1 MAKSECIS
9 PKYVPSISSVLKSV
23 DIWKN
28 KPITLLIISFVP
40 ILLASWPTGGGNWCH
55 LFHSQQAWFQTV
67 AVVHLFG
74 SNLDWSGLAKLEW
87 CHYCCH
93 QSIDDDT
100 ADKFHVAFPFCGTI
114 WNSQHVA
121 CFFQQ
126 RVYLITIFLDFGEI
140 WSLHGLKCPFEFYL
154 FHRFC
159 FSPNHRPVPLV
170 GNILHGAQIVFHY
183 IQNAMH
189 YFHLFHRISNELG
202 DPVRQELAN
211 AANIGKMSDPS
222 LGLQMP
228 EKLGP
233 SFNTAKLRA
242 QYSQYPF

>member
-1 MAKSECIS
+1 MSLLLPSVHWRWHCWQI
-9 PKYVPSISSVLKSV
+9 PRSISILRNHLKLSARCLFLSATSVF
-23 DIWKN
+23 DH
-28 KPITLLIISFVP
+28 
-40 ILLASWPTGGGNWCH
+40 H
-55 LFHSQQAWFQTV
+55 LPW
-67 AVVHLFG
+67 
-74 SNLDWSGLAKLEW
+74 
-87 CHYCCH
+87 
-93 QSIDDDT
+93 
-100 ADKFHVAFPFCGTI
+100 
-114 WNSQHVA
+114 
-121 CFFQQ
+121 
-126 RVYLITIFLDFGEI
+126 FGEI

-183 IQNAMH
+183 LQNAMH
-189 YFHLFHRISNELG
+189 YFHLLHRISNKLG
-202 DPVRQELAN
+202 DPVRQELAH